1 MQYREDKISGNKLS
15 ILGLG
20 CMRFSRNMAETERM
34 ILKAID
40 GGVNYF
46 DTAYMYP
53 NSEETLGTIL
63 AKHKKRESVFI
74 ATKLPLIICKDPEYF
89 DRFFDKE
96 LERLQTGYIDYYLMH
111 MITDSA
117 QWETFRKWGIEQ
129 WIAEKK
135 RTGKIRQ
142 IGFSFHGSL
151 GEFLKILDAYAWDF
165 CQIQYNYSNE
175 NYQAGKEG
183 LKAAAAKGLPV
194 MIMEPLLGGR
204 LATGL
209 PKEAVRRFANAD
221 SSLSPAAW
229 GLRWL
234 WDQNEVTCVL
244 SGMNS
249 AAQMED
255 NLHSADNA
263 RSLTDAEL
271 AVYAEVIGIFNNAY
285 KMHCTGCNYCMPC
298 PKGINI
304 PGCFAAYNTSYAQN
318 FTTGMQQFMTST
330 AAISKKPY
338 SPRLCVE
345 CGKCESHCPQ
355 HLPIRKTLKQ
365 VAGRFEP
372 LPLRFVLSIVRRFL

>member
-1 MQYREDKISGNKLS
+1 
-15 ILGLG
+15 
-20 CMRFSRNMAETERM
+20 MAETERM

-46 DTAYMYP
+46 DTAYIYP

-74 ATKLPLIICKDPEYF
+74 ATKLPLNICKGPEYF

-96 LERLQTGYIDYYLMH
+96 LERLQTSYIDYYLMH

-117 QWETFRKWGIEQ
+117 QWETFHKWGIEQ

-142 IGFSFHGSL
+142 IGFSFHGSQ

-263 RSLTDAEL
+263 HSLTDAEL

-318 FTTGMQQFMTST
+318 FTTGMQQFMSST